1 MVTTNCVD
9 VSKRNPDLCGCLP
22 PGFSRLRYFYGK
34 HLNVAD
40 FMDEQRYHMSKMRFH
55 NQRLH
60 GAGVLCGLR
69 MSLLDPDKSIVRI
82 IKGAALD
89 CCGRE
94 IIVGYD
100 QCIDVNGWYQHQ
112 RKCGA
117 EPKPDPAPCPEP
129 KPDPQPQPAP
139 PDPIARHSDTYDD
152 PNCPPR
158 PCPEKP
164 EDPEEKYRRIA
175 LCVVLRYKECP
186 NHPEPAPRDP
196 CACGEGGCEYGRITE
211 GFELKLV
218 PRRDLKKLAFCE
230 SFPTSDQ
237 IERALAESVTGSDL
251 IRNLSGPITAGCPA
265 GREDSWLLLGC
276 FTAVLDNTE
285 PPSIIRLENVGEGCA
300 PPILLSTEVIQYL
313 VAHLYADAK
322 VDIGA
327 PKITEVQWRR
337 ANQNYQLSL
346 VLSGPLDHR
355 TMDPDDAFRLRR
367 LDESGWTVPGSY
379 GLSSDYVPDHA
390 GTGQPAIHVRINNSQ
405 GFLREKSRYQLY
417 VNRELEP
424 IVDSEIRQLVPHDFV
439 WRFSLKRDESG
450 YLGMV
455 LPPF

>member
-1 MVTTNCVD
+1 MVTTNCID
-9 VSKRNPDLCGCLP
+9 TSRRYPDLCGCLP

-40 FMDEQRYHMSKMRFH
+40 FLDEQRYHMAKMRFH

-69 MSLLDPDKSIVRI
+69 ISLLEPGKTVLRIV
-82 IKGAALD
+82 KGAALD
-89 CCGRE
+89 RCGRE

-117 EPKPDPAPCPEP
+117 EPQPDPAPNPDPAP
-129 KPDPQPQPAP
+129 KPDPV
-139 PDPIARHSDTYDD
+139 IRHSQAQAD
-152 PNCPPR
+152 PGCPPR
-158 PCPEKP
+158 PCPDDPVPP
-164 EDPEEKYRRIA
+164 EDRYRRIA
-175 LCVVLRYKECP
+175 LCVVLRYTECS

-196 CACGEGGCEYGRITE
+196 CACGEGGCEFGRISE

-218 PRRDLKKLAFCE
+218 ARQDLKTLAFGD
-230 SFPTSDQ
+230 SFPTRDQ
-237 IERALAESVTGSDL
+237 IERALAESVAGTDL
-251 IRNLSGPITAGCPA
+251 IQSLADPITAGCPS
-265 GREDSWLLLGC
+265 GREEFWLLLGC
-276 FTAVLDNTE
+276 FTAVLDNND

-300 PPILLSTEVIQYL
+300 APVLLSTEVIQYL
-313 VAHLYADAK
+313 LAHLYADTK

-327 PKITEVQWRR
+327 PRIIEVQWKRFSPT
-337 ANQNYQLSL
+337 NYQMGLILSD
-346 VLSGPLDHR
+346 SLDET

-367 LDESGWTVPGSY
+367 LDTTGWSGPGSHA
-379 GLSSDYVPDHA
+379 LASEYVPDHEA
-390 GTGQPAIHVRINNSQ
+390 TGQPAIHIRINNSQ
-405 GFLREKSRYQLY
+405 GFLRVGSRYQLY

-424 IVDSEIRQLVPHDFV
+424 IVDSQIRQLVPHDFV
-439 WRFSLKRDESG
+439 WRFSLKEDQNG
-450 YLGMV
+450 HLGMV